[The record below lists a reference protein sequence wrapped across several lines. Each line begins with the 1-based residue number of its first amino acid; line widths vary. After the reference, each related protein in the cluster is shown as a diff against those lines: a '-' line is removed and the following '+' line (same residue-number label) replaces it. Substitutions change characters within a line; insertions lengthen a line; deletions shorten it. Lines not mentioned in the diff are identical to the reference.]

1 MLGTGEGPLAGAV
14 ATPNQ
19 LNKGNGK
26 KAVECIVGGSDLCTN
41 DKGEACW
48 KGHVMNTAKGAVTA
62 ATLKGCNIK

>member
-1 MLGTGEGPLAGAV
+1 MAGAV

-48 KGHVMNTAKGAVTA
+48 KGHVMNTAKGAEGRKWTDGDYDVVSH
-62 ATLKGCNIK
+62 IK